1 MGLQSFYYRFLGS
14 RLLISLIFN
23 AFEVFFLWKIVAEYH
38 SVFLAGM
45 LATIYLAVS
54 VLASIP
60 IGHLIDRMNSTIVSL
75 LSSIIS
81 LAGTLFL
88 LLGASLAVIYLSAG
102 IMALG
107 ITMKGDSFSAIMKK
121 HLPED
126 QFLKGNSISQAGSYV
141 STLSGT
147 ALGGMAII
155 YFSGYLPYILII
167 LALVSLFSSR
177 PVEEAST
184 IEGRSSAGKEFASAV
199 RFYRKILGFIAVAF
213 ILNGLFEALD
223 VYSSGLFHLVLMAS
237 PIYYTAFIASI
248 SIGGIVGSGLATRL
262 MGKADSP
269 TIISIFVLFYAPI
282 FLLLGLSKSPL
293 ADVALGLTVGLL
305 LSVIN
310 IPLQTILMKAI
321 PRSIYGKVMA
331 FLRIFLSGSTP
342 GMAAALSFVA
352 IFLQVDTIL
361 IYIGIIMLPVAALSF
376 TVIPKLFK
384 LGSENADTG
393 SLLQVE

>member
-23 AFEVFFLWKIVAEYH
+23 VFEVFFLWKIVAEYH

>member
-23 AFEVFFLWKIVAEYH
+23 VFEVFFLWKIVAEYH

-177 PVEEAST
+177 PDE
-184 IEGRSSAGKEFASAV
+184 
-199 RFYRKILGFIAVAF
+199 
-213 ILNGLFEALD
+213 
-223 VYSSGLFHLVLMAS
+223 
-237 PIYYTAFIASI
+237 
-248 SIGGIVGSGLATRL
+248 
-262 MGKADSP
+262 
-269 TIISIFVLFYAPI
+269 
-282 FLLLGLSKSPL
+282 
-293 ADVALGLTVGLL
+293 
-305 LSVIN
+305 
-310 IPLQTILMKAI
+310 
-321 PRSIYGKVMA
+321 
-331 FLRIFLSGSTP
+331 
-342 GMAAALSFVA
+342 
-352 IFLQVDTIL
+352 
-361 IYIGIIMLPVAALSF
+361 
-376 TVIPKLFK
+376 
-384 LGSENADTG
+384 
-393 SLLQVE
+393 